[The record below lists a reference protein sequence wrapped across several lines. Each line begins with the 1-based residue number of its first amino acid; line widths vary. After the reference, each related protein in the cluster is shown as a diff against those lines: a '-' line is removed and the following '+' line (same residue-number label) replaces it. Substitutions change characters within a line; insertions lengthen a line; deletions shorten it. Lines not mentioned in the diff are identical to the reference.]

1 MIIRAVWPCPRPRL
15 SPQNGDSATQWS
27 PLGLKTASG
36 WRWCKRCWAA
46 VNIYTHRIHTLRTHT
61 LRIHTLGTQRIC
73 THCSRNLHL
82 IHPPVN
88 VYTSALARVVHRTN
102 LPRAKTNE
110 SFSSRPKQAQTIVST
125 NPPTCIAFE
134 IDLLMIKILQ
144 APTRTRTLRPTYSLN
159 SSPWTGMGIKH
170 FSCLIG

>member
-1 MIIRAVWPCPRPRL
+1 MTATEAD
-15 SPQNGDSATQWS
+15 DSLWLEMMQEV
-27 PLGLKTASG
+27 LGG
-36 WRWCKRCWAA
+36 GE
-46 VNIYTHRIHTLRTHT
+46 YIHTQNTYTRN
-61 LRIHTLGTQRIC
+61 IHTLGTHRIYTHTEYTLRTHRIC
-73 THCSRNLHL
+73 IHCSCNLHP

-159 SSPWTGMGIKH
+159 SSP
-170 FSCLIG
+170 